1 MSRTGT
7 GEEPN
12 TGLPTKFGPWPLLHP
27 ATFSTVT
34 STLPWLSTPL
44 MKTCRNPTI
53 VTGVCPLEPMVLP
66 ESKIGREIIELLLV
80 TGVPLANPALTTGL
94 FLPARI
100 WNG

>member
-1 MSRTGT
+1 MSRTGRRAEH
-7 GEEPN
+7 GVAHKVWA
-12 TGLPTKFGPWPLLHP
+12 LAV
-27 ATFSTVT
+27 ATPRDVQHGYVHIAV
-34 STLPWLSTPL
+34 LSTPL

-53 VTGVCPLEPMVLP
+53 VTGLCPLEPMVLP